1 MAATTGSA
9 HTQSRAEA
17 GLTLTGAHVVTPQGV
32 VDGWVRVDGPVIAE
46 VGTGP
51 APPGRTIDLDGGWVV
66 PGFVDIHCHG
76 GGGASFASLDQD
88 QAGVAVRA
96 HRRHGTTTVLASLV
110 TAALPEL
117 TTQIGALSDLV
128 TDGLIAGVHL
138 EGPFLSHARCGA
150 HDTSALRPPD
160 PDSVRQLLTAGP
172 DAIRMVTLAPELD
185 HAVSAVQRFT
195 GSGVIAAVG
204 HTDAVHDQVLPAID
218 AGATIATHLFN
229 GMRPLHHREP
239 GPIGALLDDER
250 VGVEIIADLVHLH
263 PTVLHLSA
271 RHAGP
276 ARTVAITDAISAT
289 DAGDGTYRLGNLPVT
304 VEAGEPR
311 LADGSLA
318 GSTLTMDS
326 ALRNL
331 VRACG
336 LTMSE
341 AVSATSATPARILG
355 VDDRV
360 GAIRSG
366 LDADLV
372 VLDADLHVRHVMK
385 AGSWVPDPTA

>member
-1 MAATTGSA
+1 MAPTTGSA

-17 GLTLTGAHVVTPQGV
+17 GLILTGTHLVTPEGV
-32 VDGWVRVDGPVIAE
+32 VDGWVRVDGPVIGE
-46 VGTGP
+46 VGNGP
-51 APPGRTIDLDGGWVV
+51 APPGPAVDVGDGWVV

-76 GGGASFASLDQD
+76 GGGASFAAGDQD
-88 QAGVAVRA
+88 QVGVAVQA
-96 HRRHGTTTVLASLV
+96 HRQHGTTTVLAGLV
-110 TAALPEL
+110 TATLPEL
-117 TTQIGALSDLV
+117 TAQIAALSDLV

-185 HAVSAVQRFT
+185 HAVPAVERLT

-218 AGATIATHLFN
+218 AGATVATHLFN

-250 VGVEIIADLVHLH
+250 VAVELIADLVHLH
-263 PTVLHLSA
+263 PTVLHLTA

-289 DAGDGTYRLGNLPVT
+289 GAGDGTYRLGSLPVT
-304 VEAGEPR
+304 VEGGEPR

-331 VRACG
+331 VRTCG

-341 AVSATSATPARILG
+341 AVSATSATPARLLG
-355 VDDRV
+355 VDDHV
-360 GAIRSG
+360 GALRAG

-372 VLDADLHVRHVMK
+372 VLDADLRVRHVMK
-385 AGSWVPDPTA
+385 TGSWVTGTAP